1 MVRSELIYCIEQFLD
16 KKDISKKNANNI
28 EFLLENLELKQEF
41 VDNIILMLASYAP
54 GGGEYMY
61 NEDQVAN
68 ELKKLLKNL

>member
-1 MVRSELIYCIEQFLD
+1 MVRNELIYCIEQFLD

-28 EFLLENLELKQEF
+28 EFLLEELELKQEL

-54 GGGEYMY
+54 SGGEYMY
-61 NEDQVAN
+61 NEDQVAH